1 MRSLDDALIENGGF
15 WSFLPASLEMDLA
28 MRGRSLGRTQ
38 LSLTDHQPGAQVYH
52 SQDGAS
58 EADRLFP
65 LVRWYDTRV
74 VVRSLRL
81 QNFRSFVDTGTIELR
96 PLMVLVGANSAG
108 KSSFL
113 RFFPLLKQ
121 TAEAPSSGPLLW
133 YGGPGRYVDF
143 GDFGRVVRR
152 GSAER
157 NIDLT
162 FELPSRITMDKVPIS
177 VSIQVTMC
185 ERESKTSVS
194 RLILKMEGDTCELRL
209 DEGGQ
214 VKTCLL
220 NDTKMET
227 LVAVTD
233 IEKEQQALV
242 YWSPGSLL
250 PRFLMNS
257 LWPIIEQQLLNDIGE
272 MVHGRSTPET
282 KAALVAELPYW
293 SLPEQFHQAL
303 LKLEGGRYWKKTL
316 KSSSPQGTRIKR
328 MRLLVFLRKVVQL
341 LDDAGLWLSEFARS
355 VSYIGPFRKDPVR
368 FDRLQGLSV
377 QQLDPR
383 GDNLAMFLLALS
395 SNDREDFDRWAAHHF
410 GFGIKVDST
419 PSHVSVLIHDG
430 KEAFNLIDMGYG
442 LSQVLPVIA
451 QCWLASK
458 QRPVGRRPAFF
469 SIPALTAIEQPEL
482 HLHPR
487 YQARLADLF
496 VGVIQASKAVSA
508 VAPSTQLVIETHS
521 ESMISRLGELVSLGK
536 LNSKDCS
543 VLLFQKESTG
553 NTTVRTAEFNEDGM
567 LSEWPVGFLSA

>member
-1 MRSLDDALIENGGF
+1 M
-15 WSFLPASLEMDLA
+15 
-28 MRGRSLGRTQ
+28 
-38 LSLTDHQPGAQVYH
+38 
-52 SQDGAS
+52 
-58 EADRLFP
+58 FP
-65 LVRWYDTRV
+65 LERGYDTRA

-121 TAEAPSSGPLLW
+121 TVEAPSSGPLLW

-143 GDFGRVVRR
+143 GDFGSVVRR
-152 GSAER
+152 GAAER

-162 FELPSRITMDKVPIS
+162 FELPSRITMVKVPIS
-177 VSIQVTMC
+177 VSIQVTLC
-185 ERESKTSVS
+185 EREGKTAVS
-194 RLILKMEGDTCELRL
+194 RLILKMEGDTCELRV

-220 NDTKMET
+220 NDTKLET
-227 LVAVTD
+227 LVSLTD
-233 IEKEQQALV
+233 IENPALLA
-242 YWSPGSLL
+242 SIPGSLL
-250 PRFLMNS
+250 PRFLMNGLGS
-257 LWPIIEQQLLNDIGE
+257 ITEQQLLKDIGE
-272 MVHGRSTPET
+272 MVHGRSTTET
-282 KAALVAELPYW
+282 KAELVGDLLYF
-293 SLPEQFHQAL
+293 SQPEQFHQAL
-303 LKLEGGRYWKKTL
+303 LKLEGGSYWKKTI

-341 LDDAGLWLSEFARS
+341 LDDAGLSLSEFARS

-368 FDRLQGLSV
+368 FDRKQELSV
-377 QQLDPR
+377 QQIDPR
-383 GDNLAMFLLALS
+383 GDNLAMFLLSLS
-395 SNDREDFDRWAAHHF
+395 SNDREDFDRWAAQHF
-410 GFGIKVDST
+410 DFGIKVDPT

-430 KEAFNLIDMGYG
+430 REAFNLKEAFNLIDMGYG
-442 LSQVLPVIA
+442 ISQVLPVIA
-451 QCWLASK
+451 QCWLATK
-458 QRPVGRRPAFF
+458 QRPGGRRPAFF
-469 SIPALTAIEQPEL
+469 SLPALTAIEQPEL

-487 YQARLADLF
+487 FQARLADLF

-508 VAPSTQLVIETHS
+508 VAPLTQLVIETHS

-536 LNSKDCS
+536 LDRKDCS

-567 LSEWPVGFLSA
+567 LSDWPIGFLSA